1 MIKAQKQI
9 LSGPR
14 MSLGSLGILRNY
26 DGNRNAQNAIG
37 LGSEITSLCTCT
49 MLFLL
54 ISLASLQNN
63 QILGLLG
70 NVGKAIEFGCGSLP
84 LAPT

>member
-14 MSLGSLGILRNY
+14 MSLGILRNY

-49 MLFLL
+49 ILFLL
-54 ISLASLQNN
+54 FSLASLKNY
-63 QILGLLG
+63 
-70 NVGKAIEFGCGSLP
+70 VVK
-84 LAPT
+84 